1 MNNLRAN
8 YERIL
13 EVLKKISTDRQLPMQ
28 RRRPAMSDLELI
40 SLSLTA
46 EYMGIDSEN
55 DLFRKLPSCL
65 GNKIDRTVYNRR
77 KRRLMPYQN
86 AIRMQLAESFNESE
100 DVFIVDS
107 MPLEICK
114 IARSSRSKICKEE
127 LYSMPSKGYCASQKM
142 YYYGYKLHAV
152 CSLKGVFQ
160 SVDLTAANVHDIH
173 YLGDLSNELSDC
185 TLLGDKG
192 YLSAEIQL
200 NLFESSNIRLDTPK
214 KNNQK
219 SYNPQFS
226 LFRKSRKRIET
237 LFSQMCDQ
245 FMVRR
250 NYAKSF
256 DGFKTRILT
265 KITAMTVIQYINKNI
280 FNRNI
285 NNLKISII

>member
-1 MNNLRAN
+1 MNNFKAN
-8 YERIL
+8 YERIM
-13 EVLKKISTDRQLPMQ
+13 EVLRKISTDQQLPVQ
-28 RRRPAMSDLELI
+28 RRRPSMSDLEVI
-40 SLSLTA
+40 GLSLTA

-55 DLFRKLPSCL
+55 NLFRILSPYFTQR
-65 GNKIDRTVYNRR
+65 IERTVYNRR
-77 KRRLMPYQN
+77 KRRLMSYQN
-86 AIRMQLAESFNESE
+86 LIRLQLAESFNEFE
-100 DVFIVDS
+100 DVFVVDS

-160 SVDLTAANVHDIH
+160 AIDLTPANVHDIH
-173 YLGDLSNELSDC
+173 YLNDIKYQLSDC

-192 YLSAEIQL
+192 YLSSQIQL
-200 NLFESSNIRLDTPK
+200 NLFEYSNIRLDTPK
-214 KNNQK
+214 RSNQNEYK
-219 SYNPQFS
+219 PQFKPY
-226 LFRKSRKRIET
+226 RKSRKRIET

-245 FMVRR
+245 FMIRR

-265 KITAMTVIQYINKNI
+265 KITAMTIVQYINKNI

>member
-13 EVLKKISTDRQLPMQ
+13 EVLRKISTDRQLPVQ
-28 RRRPAMSDLELI
+28 RRRPAMSDLEVI
-40 SLSLTA
+40 SLGLTA
-46 EYMGIDSEN
+46 EYLGIDSEN

-65 GNKIDRTVYNRR
+65 AFKIERTVYNRR
-77 KRRLMPYQN
+77 KRRLLPYQD
-86 AIRMQLAESFNESE
+86 AIRMKLAESFNEFE

-107 MPLEICK
+107 MPLEICR

-127 LYSMPSKGYCASQKM
+127 PYSMPAKGYCASQKM

-152 CSLKGVFQ
+152 CSLQGVFQ
-160 SVDLTAANVHDIH
+160 AIDLTPANVHDIH
-173 YLGDLSNELSDC
+173 YLDDIGLQLSDC

-192 YLSAEIQL
+192 YLSSTVQL
-200 NLFESSNIRLDTPK
+200 NLFESANIRLDTPK
-214 KNNQK
+214 RANQK
-219 SYNPQFS
+219 AYRPQFS
-226 LFRKSRKRIET
+226 LFRKARKRIET

-256 DGFKTRILT
+256 DGFRTRILT
-265 KITAMTVIQYINKNI
+265 KITAMTIIQYINKNI
-280 FNRNI
+280 FRRNI

>member
-13 EVLKKISTDRQLPMQ
+13 EVLRKISTERQLPMQ
-28 RRRPAMSDLELI
+28 RRRPAMSDLEVI

-65 GNKIDRTVYNRR
+65 QGKIERTVYNRR
-77 KRRLMPYQN
+77 KRRLMLYQN
-86 AIRMQLAESFNESE
+86 AIRLKLAESFNESE

-107 MPLEICK
+107 MPLEVCK
-114 IARSSRSKICKEE
+114 IARSSRSKICREE
-127 LYSMPSKGYCASQKM
+127 LYSMPAKGYCASQKM

-160 SVDLTAANVHDIH
+160 AIDLTPANVHDIH
-173 YLGDLSNELSDC
+173 YLNDVSDQLSDC

-192 YLSAEIQL
+192 YLSAAVQL
-200 NLFESSNIRLDTPK
+200 SLFEHANIRLDTPK
-214 KNNQK
+214 RNNQK
-219 SYNPQFS
+219 GCKPQFS

-265 KITAMTVIQYINKNI
+265 KITAMTIVQYINKNI

>member
-1 MNNLRAN
+1 
-8 YERIL
+8 
-13 EVLKKISTDRQLPMQ
+13 MQ
-28 RRRPAMSDLELI
+28 RRRPAMSDLEVI

-65 GNKIDRTVYNRR
+65 QGKIERTVYNRR
-77 KRRLMPYQN
+77 KRRLMLYQN
-86 AIRMQLAESFNESE
+86 AIRLELAESFNESE

-107 MPLEICK
+107 MPLEVCK

-160 SVDLTAANVHDIH
+160 AIDLTPANVHDIH
-173 YLGDLSNELSDC
+173 YLNDVSDQLSDC

-192 YLSAEIQL
+192 YLSAAVQL
-200 NLFESSNIRLDTPK
+200 SLFEHANIRLDTPK
-214 KNNQK
+214 RNNQK
-219 SYNPQFS
+219 GCKPQFS

-265 KITAMTVIQYINKNI
+265 KITAMTIVQYINKNI

>member
-8 YERIL
+8 YERVL
-13 EVLKKISTDRQLPMQ
+13 EVLRKISTGRQLPVQ
-28 RRRPAMSDLELI
+28 RRRPALSDLEVI

-65 GNKIDRTVYNRR
+65 LGKIDRTVYNRR

-86 AIRMQLAESFNESE
+86 AIRVSLAESFNSSE

-107 MPLEICK
+107 MPLEVCK

-127 LYSMPSKGYCASQKM
+127 RYSMPSKGYCASQKM

-152 CSLKGVFQ
+152 CSLQGVFQ
-160 SVDLTAANVHDIH
+160 AIDLTPANVHDIH
-173 YLGDLSNELSDC
+173 YLHDISDQLSDC

-192 YLSAEIQL
+192 YLSATIQL
-200 NLFESSNIRLDTPK
+200 NLFECSNIRLDTPK
-214 KNNQK
+214 RNNQK
-219 SYNPQFS
+219 GTKRQFG

-280 FNRNI
+280 FQRNI

>member
-1 MNNLRAN
+1 MNNFKAN

-13 EVLKKISTDRQLPMQ
+13 EVLRKISTDQQLPVQ
-28 RRRPAMSDLELI
+28 RRRPRMSDLEVI

-55 DLFRKLPSCL
+55 NLFRILPPFF
-65 GNKIDRTVYNRR
+65 KTRIERTVFNRR
-77 KRRLMPYQN
+77 KRRLMSYQN
-86 AIRMQLAESFNESE
+86 AIRMKLAASFNEFE
-100 DVFIVDS
+100 DVFVVDS
-107 MPLEICK
+107 MPLEICRL
-114 IARSSRSKICKEE
+114 ARSSRSKICKEE

-160 SVDLTAANVHDIH
+160 AIDLTPANVHDIH
-173 YLGDLSNELSDC
+173 YLNDIKYQLSDC

-192 YLSAEIQL
+192 YLSSDIQL

-214 KNNQK
+214 RTNQK
-219 SYNPQFS
+219 EYEPQFS
-226 LFRKSRKRIET
+226 LYRKSRKRIET

-265 KITAMTVIQYINKNI
+265 KITAMTIIQYINKNI

>member
-1 MNNLRAN
+1 MNNFKAN

-13 EVLKKISTDRQLPMQ
+13 EVLRKISTDQQLPVQ
-28 RRRPAMSDLELI
+28 RRRPRMSDLEVI

-55 DLFRKLPSCL
+55 NLFRILPPFF
-65 GNKIDRTVYNRR
+65 KTRIERTVFNRR
-77 KRRLMPYQN
+77 KRRLMSYQN
-86 AIRMQLAESFNESE
+86 AIRMKLAASFNEFE
-100 DVFIVDS
+100 DVFVVDS
-107 MPLEICK
+107 MPLEICRL
-114 IARSSRSKICKEE
+114 ARSSRSKICKEE
-127 LYSMPSKGYCASQKM
+127 LYSMSSKGYCASQKM

-160 SVDLTAANVHDIH
+160 AIDLTPANVHDIH
-173 YLGDLSNELSDC
+173 YLNDIKYQLSDC

-192 YLSAEIQL
+192 YLSSDIQL

-214 KNNQK
+214 RTNQK
-219 SYNPQFS
+219 EYEPQFS
-226 LFRKSRKRIET
+226 LYRKSRKRIET

-265 KITAMTVIQYINKNI
+265 KITAMTIIQYINKNI

>member
-1 MNNLRAN
+1 MNNLLAN

-13 EVLKKISTDRQLPMQ
+13 EVLRKISTDRQLPVQ
-28 RRRPAMSDLELI
+28 RRRPAMSDLEVI
-40 SLSLTA
+40 SLGLTA

-55 DLFRKLPSCL
+55 DLFRKLPPCL
-65 GNKIDRTVYNRR
+65 SSKIERTVYNRR
-77 KRRLMPYQN
+77 KRRLMTYQN
-86 AIRMQLAESFNESE
+86 TIRLKLAASFNESE
-100 DVFIVDS
+100 DIFIVDS

-160 SVDLTAANVHDIH
+160 SIDLTPANVHDIH
-173 YLGDLSNELSDC
+173 YLQDLRDQLSDC

-192 YLSAEIQL
+192 YLSAAVQL
-200 NLFESSNIRLDTPK
+200 NLFEYANIRLDTPK
-214 KNNQK
+214 RTNQK
-219 SYNPQFS
+219 GYKPQFR

-237 LFSQMCDQ
+237 LFSQLCDQ

-265 KITAMTVIQYINKNI
+265 KITAMTIIQYINKNI
-280 FNRNI
+280 FERNI
-285 NNLKISII
+285 NNLKIRII

>member
-1 MNNLRAN
+1 MNNLLAN

-13 EVLKKISTDRQLPMQ
+13 EVLRKISTDRQLPLQ
-28 RRRPAMSDLELI
+28 RRRPKMSDLEVI
-40 SLSLTA
+40 GLSLTA

-55 DLFRKLPSCL
+55 DLFRKLPCSFRV
-65 GNKIDRTVYNRR
+65 KIHRTVYNRR
-77 KRRLMPYQN
+77 RRRLMPYQN
-86 AIRMQLAESFNESE
+86 AIRMKLAESFNESE

-107 MPLEICK
+107 MPLEVCK

-127 LYSMPSKGYCASQKM
+127 LYSMPAKGYCASQKT

-160 SVDLTAANVHDIH
+160 AIDLSPANVHDIH
-173 YLGDLSNELSDC
+173 YLNDLRYQISDC

-192 YLSAEIQL
+192 YLSTAVQL
-200 NLFESSNIRLDTPK
+200 NLFETSNIRLDTPK
-214 KNNQK
+214 RSNQK
-219 SYNPQFS
+219 KYKPQFS

>member
-1 MNNLRAN
+1 MRF
-8 YERIL
+8 IQQ
-13 EVLKKISTDRQLPMQ
+13 QLAVQ
-28 RRRPAMSDLELI
+28 RKRPCMSDLEVI

-46 EYMGIDSEN
+46 EYLGVDSES

-65 GNKIDRTVYNRR
+65 ACKIERTVYNRR
-77 KRRLMPYQN
+77 KRRLLPYLDV
-86 AIRMQLAESFNESE
+86 IRMKLAESFNEFE
-100 DVFIVDS
+100 NMFIVDS

-114 IARSSRSKICKEE
+114 IARSSRSRICKEE
-127 LYSMPSKGYCASQKM
+127 LYSMPAKGYCASQKL

-152 CSLKGVFQ
+152 CSLQGVFQ
-160 SVDLTAANVHDIH
+160 SIDLTPANVHDIH
-173 YLGDLSNELSDC
+173 YLDDISLQLSDC

-192 YLSAEIQL
+192 HLSTAIQL
-200 NLFESSNIRLDTPK
+200 NLFETANIRLDTPK
-214 KNNQK
+214 RVNQK
-219 SYNPQFS
+219 GYKPQFR

-237 LFSQMCDQ
+237 LFSQLCDQ

-265 KITAMTVIQYINKNI
+265 KITAMTIIQYINKNI
-280 FNRNI
+280 FGRNI